1 MNKSI
6 STATGAGNSAA
17 HNVLYKVRNTYTG
30 KFFGDSEK
38 YPSIFDNSFDTED
51 DGFFVTER
59 YAKILTEEQV
69 TELYKQYNPE
79 YLATIQLNGYGLVL
93 LQDKVSGRYYSK
105 EQDAFTEHKDDA
117 TVITIP
123 SPEYTRIRRYYDL
136 TQVWHI
142 VVQQSHLSF
151 FKPYGSENATWDK
164 FLSDIDDLYSVSPE
178 DSATN
183 EELAHAGVRVKQG
196 GLN

>member
-1 MNKSI
+1 MNKY
-6 STATGAGNSAA
+6 TTTTGAEIPAA

-38 YPSIFDNSFDTED
+38 YPSIFDNSFEIDD

-59 YAKILTEEQV
+59 YAKILTKDQV
-69 TELYKQYNPE
+69 TELYKQYNPD
-79 YLATIQLNGYGLVL
+79 YLATIQLNGFGLVL
-93 LQDKVSGRYYSK
+93 LQDKVSGRYYSN

-123 SPEYTRIRRYYDL
+123 SPEYSRIRRYYDL

-142 VVQQSHLSF
+142 VVPEAPST
-151 FKPYGSENATWDK
+151 NATWDR
-164 FLSDIDDLYSVSPE
+164 FLSDFSNLYPADPE
-178 DSATN
+178 DLATD
-183 EELAHAGVRVKQG
+183 EELAHAGVR
-196 GLN
+196 LRR

>member
-1 MNKSI
+1 MNKY
-6 STATGAGNSAA
+6 TTTTGAGTSAA

-38 YPSIFDNSFDTED
+38 YPSIFDNSFEIED

-59 YAKILTEEQV
+59 YAKILTKDQV
-69 TELYKQYNPE
+69 TELYKQYNPD
-79 YLATIQLNGYGLVL
+79 YLATIQLNGFGLVF

-105 EQDAFTEHKDDA
+105 DEDAFTEHKDDA

-123 SPEYTRIRRYYDL
+123 SPEYSRIRRNYDL

-142 VVQQSHLSF
+142 VVQQSDLNF
-151 FKPYGSENATWDK
+151 FKPYGSENATWDR
-164 FLSDIDDLYSVSPE
+164 FLSDLSDLYPVDRE
-178 DSATN
+178 DSATD
-183 EELAHAGVRVKQG
+183 EELAHAGVR
-196 GLN
+196 LRR